1 MPMDAY
7 RHENNLVISFDL
19 PGVDAGAVEVTLENK
34 TLKVVAPRPRPSTE
48 GIQWLTAERAYGTS
62 TWQLPLG
69 DDVDVDALQAHVAN
83 GVLTITIPVIEA
95 ASRRIEVTTGES
107 APVESIETPRPRPSR
122 TIQQVRLGPGSVAGA
137 DSRPSPTSAPDGPRS
152 VGVVEGGGQ
161 VGTDRTR
168 RPAPP
173 PGTPPRRRASPAA
186 GPKRS
191 PSAPWITA
199 PMG

>member
-19 PGVDAGAVEVTLENK
+19 PGVDAGAIEVTLENK
-34 TLKVVAPRPRPSTE
+34 SLKVVAPRPRPSTE

-69 DDVDVDALQAHVAN
+69 DDVDVDALHAHVAN
-83 GVLTITIPVIEA
+83 GVLTVTLPVIEP

-107 APVESIETPRPRPSR
+107 APVESPVEKHRDPGRGLG

-137 DSRPSPTSAPDGPRS
+137 VSRPVLHPESSRAAARSGRRARTASTTARNATAPPI
-152 VGVVEGGGQ
+152 V
-161 VGTDRTR
+161 TR
-168 RPAPP
+168 RR
-173 PGTPPRRRASPAA
+173 PR
-186 GPKRS
+186 RS
-191 PSAPWITA
+191 PSAPWSTA